1 MNVFSTI
8 DNPTWAIE
16 LTEDNYIRKTGRDQ
30 RYVRQKGAQR
40 KARYALCPKCQGPIM
55 LINYI
60 IPQTET
66 EVLYGKHVQYNVEG
80 LANYS
85 QHAYENCP
93 LKNPLRIDK
102 GKRRAPGSAGARHLL
117 EFIKQHLDIIFSTME
132 ECTGIRFNKTA
143 RQHIVRNFAADKA
156 WEYES
161 VSTNNTPYAFLY
173 FSEAIDLYGCRLV
186 TKSKLNQEI
195 RQCIDNSTD
204 FRINI
209 ERYSSITRSRN
220 SGKSLRLFFSNHTVS
235 GSEENIKMHI
245 VERDPSQGHD
255 FYTTLLEKKV
265 SFDQAKFINTC
276 GKRSQIQELAAQY
289 L

>member
-93 LKNPLRIDK
+93 LKNP
-102 GKRRAPGSAGARHLL
+102 
-117 EFIKQHLDIIFSTME
+117 
-132 ECTGIRFNKTA
+132 GIR
-143 RQHIVRNFAADKA
+143 II
-156 WEYES
+156 W
-161 VSTNNTPYAFLY
+161 
-173 FSEAIDLYGCRLV
+173 LV
-186 TKSKLNQEI
+186 CERERWPT
-195 RQCIDNSTD
+195 NSTH
-204 FRINI
+204 N
-209 ERYSSITRSRN
+209 
-220 SGKSLRLFFSNHTVS
+220 G
-235 GSEENIKMHI
+235 
-245 VERDPSQGHD
+245 
-255 FYTTLLEKKV
+255 
-265 SFDQAKFINTC
+265 
-276 GKRSQIQELAAQY
+276 LAG
-289 L
+289 